1 MSTSTSVQVTVQES
15 GPVTRQLIVEVAAER
30 VREARS
36 AALAEARRRAR
47 IPGFRPGKAP
57 ENLILRTFRGDIEQ
71 SMLRVLVEGTIS
83 EAVDRVEGRVLSV
96 REIRPEP
103 FAEGDAP
110 FRYEAVVEVPPAIK
124 PSDKDWKKIKVRRP
138 IRPVGEDDVQSVL
151 DDLRKRYA
159 TYRPAAVGE
168 TLADGD
174 ELVLSYQA
182 TRDGKPVPNGAADH
196 YRARLGAGQLHA
208 SFEPHLM
215 GAAAGD
221 RRAFDITFDES
232 SAPSPDLVGA
242 TVHFEVEVHE
252 VHKRVL
258 PELDDEFA
266 ARVLDGATVDLLRER
281 ILSDLRAAA
290 EQEAERAV
298 ESQLATALLEGQT
311 FEVPEGVVER
321 RRQQLAEQ
329 AAQRLMRQG
338 YPEQSVRSLMPR
350 LLADAEQRAERDV
363 RLSFLLEAIAE
374 AEGLQVT
381 DDEVEAD
388 IRAGAIEL
396 GHNPEAYLQ
405 RVRSE
410 GMFESIRA
418 EIRNRKAFLKVREHA
433 VVTDVTPEA
442 FAAEQGEG
450 EEATAK
456 PKRKSSKKKGE

>member
-15 GPVTRQLIVEVAAER
+15 GPVTRQLVVEVAAER

-57 ENLILRTFRGDIEQ
+57 ENVILRTFRGDIEQ
-71 SMLRVLVEGTIS
+71 SMLRVLVEGTIG
-83 EAVDRVEGRVLSV
+83 EAVDRIEGKVLNV
-96 REIRPEP
+96 REVRPEP

-110 FRYEAVVEVPPAIK
+110 FRYEAVVEVPPALK

-138 IRPVGEDDVQSVL
+138 IQPVGEDDVQKVV
-151 DDLRKRYA
+151 DDLRNRNA
-159 TYRPAAVGE
+159 THRPATAGE

-174 ELVLSYQA
+174 EVVLSYQA
-182 TRDGKPVPNGAADH
+182 TRDGEAVPDGAADH
-196 YRARLGAGQLHA
+196 HRARLGAGQLHA
-208 SFEPHLM
+208 SFEPQLI

-221 RRAFDITFDES
+221 KRAFDVTFDDS

-242 TVHFEVEVHE
+242 TLHFEVEVHE
-252 VHKRVL
+252 VHKREL

-266 ARVLDGATVDLLRER
+266 ARMLDGATVDSLRER
-281 ILSDLRAAA
+281 ILTDLRAAA

-298 ESQLATALLEGQT
+298 ESQISTALLEAQT
-311 FEVPEGVVER
+311 FEVPEGVVQR
-321 RRQQLAEQ
+321 RREQIAEQ
-329 AAQRLMRQG
+329 TAQRLMRQG
-338 YPEQSVRSLMPR
+338 YPEQSVRSLVPM

-374 AEGLQVT
+374 AEDVQVG

-388 IRAGAIEL
+388 VRAGAAEV
-396 GHNPEAYLQ
+396 GQNPEAYLQ

-418 EIRNRKAFLKVREHA
+418 EMRNRKAFLKVREHA
-433 VVTDVTPEA
+433 VVTDVSPEA

-450 EEATAK
+450 DEAPAK
-456 PKRKSSKKKGE
+456 PKRKSSKKGE